1 MDDPILLVEAFRQ
14 AGSTSAVLGGLAF
27 TAAAAVLSASVSGSA
42 PLGKPS
48 SLTAGASTASAAS
61 LIVSSLAWSQLATKA
76 VAFSV
81 MRQPFDVELLWVSRS
96 ASLAFALGL
105 ILLFV
110 AIGASGWIG
119 SRKLGLFTSTVA
131 ALGGTLALVLELTFA
146 S

>member
-1 MDDPILLVEAFRQ
+1 MDDPILLAEAFRQ

-42 PLGKPS
+42 PLGRPT

-76 VAFSV
+76 VVFSAIG
-81 MRQPFDVELLWVSRS
+81 QPFDLGLLWVSRS
-96 ASLAFALGL
+96 ASLAFVLGL
-105 ILLFV
+105 LLLFV
-110 AIGASGWIG
+110 AIGTSGWIG
-119 SRKLGLFTSTVA
+119 SRRLGLFTSAVA
-131 ALGGTLALVLELTFA
+131 VLAGAIALVLELTFA